1 MSDDV
6 LAKLDKGGDQ
16 MTQKFWMVDMKDGRE
31 EQAARREYRRLDG
44 LSFLFTTRALCSA
57 PKDRKPRLRERVF
70 GFIERR
76 LGR

>member
-31 EQAARREYRRLDG
+31 EQAARREYRRL
-44 LSFLFTTRALCSA
+44 
-57 PKDRKPRLRERVF
+57 
-70 GFIERR
+70 
-76 LGR
+76 